1 VASLVATRTQHAVR
15 ILAILRACGEQAAG
29 NDPHGAVQAI
39 RSELRLQALDFWLRN
54 PDYLADEILTLVET
68 GRLGETYLQVS
79 ASLLTDTEPALHR
92 YPMPK
97 WFYGAYEA
105 VDDAVAL
112 LEAYGL
118 ALTRRRGTPP
128 KRLQSQFFLTELG
141 AEAADEMART
151 EVLDWYGRQAGLVH
165 LVAGDDPGSRL
176 KERQYAQDTYAG
188 AVRGDEISSVTD
200 RVRRRLAA
208 GVAVSQAENGRPTR
222 DSRGSGGQTIGTAG
236 LQMELWQPSGTGQ
249 QP

>member
-1 VASLVATRTQHAVR
+1 VPSLAATRTQHAVR

-29 NDPHGAVQAI
+29 NDPHGVAQAI

-54 PDYLADEILTLVET
+54 PDYLADEILNLVET
-68 GRLGETYLQVS
+68 GRLGETYLQV
-79 ASLLTDTEPALHR
+79 AESLLADPEPALHR

-118 ALTRRRGTPP
+118 ALTRRRGAPP

-141 AEAADEMART
+141 AHAADEMART
-151 EVLDWYGRQAGLVH
+151 EMLDWYGRQAGLVH
-165 LVAGDDPGSRL
+165 LVAADDPGNRL
-176 KERQYAQDTYAG
+176 KDRQYAQETYAG
-188 AVRGDEISSVTD
+188 AARGDEISPVAD

-208 GVAVSQAENGRPTR
+208 GVTAFQAENGK
-222 DSRGSGGQTIGTAG
+222 SAGAGSGPDGQTIGTAG
-236 LQMELWQPSGTGQ
+236 LQMELWQPSVTRR